1 MSRASTAATMTDIGE
16 WSRNRLVAILASAG
30 VVALFL
36 VAGFGYAVYL
46 AIGSAV
52 TGDSHGEQPTLTSR
66 QMLSDTDL
74 GEEHRDQIAAQP
86 MLQVTAEA
94 MKPTTP
100 TTQLAK
106 LILIPEATSTGP
118 VDVPTGFPHTPEGA
132 IGQLA
137 ALSQTVLSSMSVAAA
152 HQVYDDWAMPGGVG
166 AEEWQMTANVTSFL
180 GAAGMGPEMS
190 PGATVS
196 AIPAGAQVK
205 GTDGPDWTVA
215 CVLFEVDATI
225 SSQSSIGYGT
235 CERMQWN
242 PDSSSAGNPGDPAGG
257 RWMVA
262 PGTPPMPA
270 PNTWPGSTLALK
282 AGWLTWTTAPAAV
295 RTDKAAANA
304 PDNPSGDGA
313 GTTGD
318 TAAN

>member
-1 MSRASTAATMTDIGE
+1 MAGATTSVTDG
-16 WSRNRLVAILASAG
+16 WSRNRLLAILASAG

-36 VAGFGYAVYL
+36 VAGFGYAVFL
-46 AIGSAV
+46 AIHSAV
-52 TGDSHGEQPTLTSR
+52 TGTSPGEQPTLTSQ
-66 QMLSDTDL
+66 QMNSDTAL

-86 MLQVTAEA
+86 MLAVDADA

-100 TTQLAK
+100 TTHLAK
-106 LILIPEATSTGP
+106 SIEIPEATSTGP
-118 VDVPTGFPHTPEGA
+118 DDVPTGVPHTPQGA

-137 ALSQTVLSSMSVAAA
+137 AMSQTVLSSMSVSTA
-152 HQVYDDWAMPGGVG
+152 HHVYDDWAMPGGVG
-166 AEEWQMTANVTSFL
+166 ADEWQMTANVTSFL
-180 GAAGMGPEMS
+180 GAAGMGPNMS
-190 PGATVS
+190 TGATVS

-242 PDSSSAGNPGDPAGG
+242 PDSSSEAGG
-257 RWMVA
+257 RWMIA

-270 PNTWPGSTLALK
+270 PNTWPGSALALK
-282 AGWLTWTTAPAAV
+282 AGWLTWSTAPAAV
-295 RTDKAAANA
+295 HTDKAAANA

-313 GTTGD
+313 GIPGD

>member
-1 MSRASTAATMTDIGE
+1 MAGVTTSVTDG
-16 WSRNRLVAILASAG
+16 WSRNRLLAILASAG

-46 AIGSAV
+46 AIHSAV
-52 TGDSHGEQPTLTSR
+52 TGTSPGEQPTLTSQ
-66 QMLSDTDL
+66 QMNSDTAL

-86 MLQVTAEA
+86 MLTVDADA

-106 LILIPEATSTGP
+106 SIEIPEATTTGP
-118 VDVPTGFPHTPEGA
+118 DDVPTGFPHTPEGA

-137 ALSQTVLSSMSVAAA
+137 ALSQTVLSSMSVSTA
-152 HQVYDDWAMPGGVG
+152 HHVYDDWAMPGGVG
-166 AEEWQMTANVTSFL
+166 ADEWQMTANVTSFL
-180 GAAGMGPEMS
+180 GAAGMGPDMS
-190 PGATVS
+190 AGATVS

-242 PDSSSAGNPGDPAGG
+242 PDSPSEAGG
-257 RWMVA
+257 RWMIA

-270 PNTWPGSTLALK
+270 PNTWPGSALALK
-282 AGWLTWTTAPAAV
+282 AGWLTWSTAPAAV
-295 RTDKAAANA
+295 RTDKAATNA

-313 GTTGD
+313 GATGNN
-318 TAAN
+318 AAN